1 MSSRKLSCHLLVIA
15 VLLMEKSLIQ
25 GKEVHI
31 KLTSCNEHD
40 DTPCYEWSE
49 FLNKR
54 TTLFTKLYFAPGKY
68 ILHKNLKLVSTL
80 NFSIVG
86 ESHGNT
92 HPVEIR
98 CLKARSLIVQN
109 KSSLEIRNIKFVVC
123 NLLITGFNRL
133 SARLS
138 SLHKINLVFCTA
150 SLHGMLTV
158 GFKSD
163 FLQMRKRIIT
173 IESDSK
179 HGNMLKC
186 LTSIIFLSHMK
197 NENGNFATISMV
209 LDLDHLQPKQQC
221 HNAVWCLEIE
231 TDNHHCL
238 SNNYWYRTTRSNC
251 SFYKHNTS
259 KNISDNLNGSILCY
273 FPVENATSMICL
285 QSDDETVFTQLQG
298 VLLKIPIN
306 KDVTQNLFSV
316 AIHSFNISLIAINT
330 PYFQVF
336 HTIKKCF
343 SNFPTLRHN
352 GWSCYRKIGITRD
365 ALQKIYIIKL
375 KAKCGKTK
383 VDNIAKQNRKLRDI
397 TTELCVC
404 HSQGCST
411 SPNIGTAY
419 PGQRIQLKLQATS
432 YIVAL
437 YVDGMYNDDVFHVC
451 DSVSHS
457 TLKSRSKPQVN
468 LVYTNC
474 TTLSYTI
481 RSNSSKWCMLHL
493 RMATSE
499 ATLYSYNV
507 TLKRCPL
514 GLILHDGLC
523 ICDPILLGVIDGLTC
538 DVQTGEFERPKF
550 SWIALGLKNR
560 SEIIYTTACHY
571 DYCLLTSIKVN
582 LSGDPSVQCLPGRS
596 GIACGKCK
604 QGLSTVFGSS
614 ACKKCSNSGL
624 YLILVF
630 AVVGLLLILMLFVLN
645 ITVTDGKLYGFI
657 LYINCVNMHSIRIFP
672 KHDITYTIVS
682 LFNLDLGIEVCF
694 YDGMTKYTATWMRFV
709 FPAYLLLIVLGLAF
723 ASRYFTTIEN
733 VTRRRVIPVIATL
746 YLLTFNKLMV
756 ITAQVLFSFSFVYH
770 FHSSRSE
777 IYWSKDTDIS
787 LFGVRYSL
795 LFGFC
800 IVIFVFVLMPINI
813 LLLFPGYCYRI
824 RFVTNNVRPFID
836 AYQAPLKDNCRYFI
850 GVEFLVRTSIYGL
863 TTISAKQIGAFYLV
877 IILMYLVFTGW
888 VQPFRSYINYLI
900 YSTYVLYIG
909 FLATLFLY
917 YTPDK
922 PVVYEVI
929 FNIIIYLSLL
939 EFLGILIF
947 FAVRNVLHYND
958 AYKRK
963 FTNSWNSLKQIYP
976 RIFNKPVKIQD
987 QMQLEESCIQ
997 LREELLACDPTI

>member
-1 MSSRKLSCHLLVIA
+1 
-15 VLLMEKSLIQ
+15 
-25 GKEVHI
+25 
-31 KLTSCNEHD
+31 
-40 DTPCYEWSE
+40 
-49 FLNKR
+49 
-54 TTLFTKLYFAPGKY
+54 
-68 ILHKNLKLVSTL
+68 
-80 NFSIVG
+80 
-86 ESHGNT
+86 
-92 HPVEIR
+92 
-98 CLKARSLIVQN
+98 
-109 KSSLEIRNIKFVVC
+109 
-123 NLLITGFNRL
+123 
-133 SARLS
+133 
-138 SLHKINLVFCTA
+138 
-150 SLHGMLTV
+150 
-158 GFKSD
+158 
-163 FLQMRKRIIT
+163 
-173 IESDSK
+173 
-179 HGNMLKC
+179 
-186 LTSIIFLSHMK
+186 
-197 NENGNFATISMV
+197 MV

-596 GIACGKCK
+596 GIAC
-604 QGLSTVFGSS
+604 
-614 ACKKCSNSGL
+614 
-624 YLILVF
+624 
-630 AVVGLLLILMLFVLN
+630 
-645 ITVTDGKLYGFI
+645 
-657 LYINCVNMHSIRIFP
+657 
-672 KHDITYTIVS
+672 
-682 LFNLDLGIEVCF
+682 DLGIEVCF